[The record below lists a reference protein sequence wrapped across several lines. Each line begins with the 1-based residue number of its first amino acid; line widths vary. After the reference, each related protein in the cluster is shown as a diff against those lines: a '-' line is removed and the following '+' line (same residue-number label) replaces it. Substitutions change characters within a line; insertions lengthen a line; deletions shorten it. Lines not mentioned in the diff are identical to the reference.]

1 MLKHGEVNPLNLHG
15 LRRLDWCPPHFTR
28 VVMPGTPS
36 EKIITD
42 WLYENLSGRFYVG
55 ITDTDNTPSATR
67 EKFVRQTVVAFEVAS
82 EASYFS
88 LFIPQLFPEK
98 NF

>member
-1 MLKHGEVNPLNLHG
+1 MLKHGEVNPLSVHG

-28 VVMPGTPS
+28 VTIPGTPS

-42 WLYENLSGRFYVG
+42 WLYENLAGRFYVG
-55 ITDTDNTPSATR
+55 VADQLNGAVNRASYSR
-67 EKFVRQTVVAFEVAS
+67 STVVAFEISS

-88 LFIPQLFPEK
+88 LFLPQLFSNLK
-98 NF
+98 